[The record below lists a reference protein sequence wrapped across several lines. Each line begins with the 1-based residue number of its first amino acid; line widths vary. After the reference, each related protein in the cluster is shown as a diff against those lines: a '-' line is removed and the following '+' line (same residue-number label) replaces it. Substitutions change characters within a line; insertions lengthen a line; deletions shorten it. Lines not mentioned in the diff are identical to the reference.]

1 MTSSHPSPEAE
12 RERLLAQYAEI
23 ATLAGGLAHEIRN
36 PLSTI
41 RMNLDL
47 LAEEV
52 EGAEDPRLRRMIAK
66 LDRIRR
72 ECQHL
77 EEILTAFLEFAR
89 AGELRLEEGDLGQV
103 VREFI
108 DLYRPQAHE
117 HHIVLSPH
125 LAADLPPV
133 RFDPRLMRQVLINL
147 VLNAQQ
153 AMPKGG
159 QIEFQTFAADD
170 HVCLAIIDNGCGIP
184 DSAKP
189 HLFEVFFSTKPS
201 GSGLGLPTV
210 RKIVHAHGGT
220 IRCDS
225 EVGKGTRFTIC
236 LPAARPVSPRPAIV

>member
-1 MTSSHPSPEAE
+1 MTTTGPGLETE
-12 RERLLAQYAEI
+12 RERLLTQYAEI

-52 EGAEDPRLRRMIAK
+52 EGADDPRLRRMIIK

-89 AGELRLEEGDLGQV
+89 AGELRLEEGDLSRAVQ
-103 VREFI
+103 EFVE
-108 DLYRPQAHE
+108 LYRPQANE
-117 HHIVLSPH
+117 RHIFLSLH

-133 RFDPRLMRQVLINL
+133 RFDPRLMRQVLMNL

-153 AMPKGG
+153 AMPTGG
-159 QIEFQTFAADD
+159 QIEFQTFADDD
-170 HVCLAIIDNGCGIP
+170 HVCLAIIDTGCGIP

-189 HLFEVFFSTKPS
+189 HLFEVFFSTKPG

-210 RKIVHAHGGT
+210 RKIVHAHGGM

-236 LPAARPVSPRPAIV
+236 LPTAPSAPSETA